1 MKTRLLP
8 ALAQVQIQKQRDVR
22 EDLIRGIK
30 IIENRRGLRTCG
42 KCNRLVLCSNYLCKV
57 NFLLLFI
64 VLCKFV
70 VTEFLRSDYEK
81 FDVFT

>member
-1 MKTRLLP
+1 MQR
-8 ALAQVQIQKQRDVR
+8 QKQPDAG

-30 IIENRRGLRTCG
+30 IIENRHASRTCG
-42 KCNRLVLCSNYLCKV
+42 KCNRLVLCSNYFCKI

-64 VLCKFV
+64 VLSKFV
-70 VTEFLRSDYEK
+70 VTESLRSDYEK